1 MNMKQEVELRHFRY
15 FLAVAETLH
24 FSKAAAQLG
33 MAQPPLSQ
41 QIRSLERILGYPLF
55 DRTTRGVRLTKVGQY
70 FRECA
75 RNTLTKIRDD
85 MEMARRLGSGQEGVL
100 TVGFSGSVMLTTLP
114 KAIERYRRLYP
125 RVELRLR
132 ELVTAEQMPSL
143 LDGTLDLGF
152 LRDGE
157 PRDGLSIESILRERF
172 IAVLPARH
180 KLAGSATIRPGDLR
194 NEPFVLFARRM
205 GPLAFDRTIACCEA
219 EGFRP
224 NVVQEAPQ
232 WPTVVRLVA
241 AGSGISLAPACVANF
256 AMPGVVYKKV
266 RSRHW
271 TSIDIGL
278 KPHLDNPAVEAL
290 LSIVRRQFSKKRP
303 GSAPPD
309 RGVRDLS
316 RGPSAA
322 NRLKTHTADKRY

>member
-1 MNMKQEVELRHFRY
+1 MKQEIEFRHLRY

-41 QIRSLERILGYPLF
+41 QIRALERMLGYPLF
-55 DRTTRGVRLTKVGQY
+55 DRTTRGVRLTKVGQF
-70 FRECA
+70 FRERA
-75 RNTLTKIRDD
+75 LNTVAKMQADVEI
-85 MEMARRLGSGQEGVL
+85 ARRLGSGQEGVL

-114 KAIERYRRLYP
+114 KAIERYRRLHP

-132 ELVTAEQMPSL
+132 ELVTAEQIPSL

-157 PRDGLSIESILRERF
+157 PHEGLSMESILQERF
-172 IAVLPARH
+172 IVVLPSRH
-180 KLAGSATIRPGDLR
+180 KLARSTAIRPGDLR

-205 GPLAFDRTIACCEA
+205 GPLAFDRTLACCEA

-241 AGSGISLAPACVANF
+241 AGSGISLAPVCVATF
-256 AMPGVVYKKV
+256 AMPGVVYKKL

-271 TSIDIGL
+271 TSIDVGL
-278 KPHLDNPAVEAL
+278 KPDLDNPAVEAF
-290 LSIVRRQFSKKRP
+290 LSIVRRQFSKK
-303 GSAPPD
+303 
-309 RGVRDLS
+309 
-316 RGPSAA
+316 GPNS
-322 NRLKTHTADKRY
+322 

>member
-1 MNMKQEVELRHFRY
+1 M
-15 FLAVAETLH
+15 
-24 FSKAAAQLG
+24 
-33 MAQPPLSQ
+33 
-41 QIRSLERILGYPLF
+41 LGYPLF

-70 FRECA
+70 FRERA
-75 RNTLTKIRDD
+75 LNTVTKIQDD
-85 MEMARRLGSGQEGVL
+85 VEMARRLGRGQEGVL

-114 KAIERYRRLYP
+114 KAIERYRRLHP
-125 RVELRLR
+125 KVELRLR
-132 ELVTAEQMPSL
+132 ELVTAEQMSSL

-152 LRDGE
+152 LRDSE
-157 PRDGLSIESILRERF
+157 PQDGLTIESILRERF

-180 KLAGSATIRPGDLR
+180 KLARNATIHPADLR

-205 GPLAFDRTIACCEA
+205 GPLAFDRTFACCEA

-266 RSRHW
+266 RSGCW

-278 KPHLDNPAVEAL
+278 KPKLDNPAVEAFL
-290 LSIVRRQFSKKRP
+290 GIVRRQFLKKKPR
-303 GSAPPD
+303 SAPGRTVALRNSEP
-309 RGVRDLS
+309 
-316 RGPSAA
+316 
-322 NRLKTHTADKRY
+322 